1 MIGTLNKTKHCNMCN
16 TTKEVTQFYKKR
28 VAKDG
33 LQIYCKSCFKEINQ
47 NFRELKPTYQVN
59 WQRANKT
66 EWLQYMREWQ
76 IKNMGKSDD
85 RSKIYTISAPNG
97 KVYVG
102 MTQTAFSKRVSAHR
116 NQFKNNAKFTRLL
129 HDSFTE
135 FGFENHK
142 FDVMDFAGLDRET
155 LRSIERTMIE
165 DYQQKGISL
174 NINK

>member
-1 MIGTLNKTKHCNMCN
+1 MAHTKQCSRCSESKELSQFHNKTKS
-16 TTKEVTQFYKKR
+16 
-28 VAKDG
+28 KDG
-33 LQIYCKSCFKEINQ
+33 KQNICKSCMINVNH
-47 NFRELKPTYQVN
+47 NFRTIKPKYQVN
-59 WQRANKT
+59 WQREHKT

-85 RSKIYTISAPNG
+85 RSKVYTITAPNG
-97 KVYVG
+97 KIYVG
-102 MTQTAFSKRVSAHR
+102 MSQTAFSKRVSAHK
-116 NQFKNNAKFTRLL
+116 NQFKNNVKYTRLL
-129 HDSFTE
+129 HDSFTQ